1 MTDWTLD
8 GRLGTLVTVDVCT
21 GCQAFWFDQHKSLQL
36 APGSTLKLMK
46 FIGEHSSTIKPTLSD
61 VLQCPRCGGQLSL
74 AHDLVRNMR
83 FSYWGCALEHGRFIG
98 FFDFLKEKNYI
109 HALSPQEIQ
118 QLKHNVQSVNCCNCG
133 ASIDLQANSACP
145 YCHSPI
151 SMLDMKQQQQM
162 LAQLRE
168 AAEPRPVDPT
178 LPLKLA
184 QAKAQT
190 SALFEEDDTEWWEDA
205 RSGDLVQAGLKLVTR
220 WISTGL

>member
-1 MTDWTLD
+1 
-8 GRLGTLVTVDVCT
+8 
-21 GCQAFWFDQHKSLQL
+21 
-36 APGSTLKLMK
+36 
-46 FIGEHSSTIKPTLSD
+46 
-61 VLQCPRCGGQLSL
+61 
-74 AHDLVRNMR
+74 
-83 FSYWGCALEHGRFIG
+83 
-98 FFDFLKEKNYI
+98 
-109 HALSPQEIQ
+109 
-118 QLKHNVQSVNCCNCG
+118 VNCSNCG
-133 ASIDLQANSACP
+133 ASIDLQTNSACP

-178 LPLKLA
+178 LLLKLA